1 MSAPAS
7 EQHPVEPGIAWP
19 RPSTRYWAGLALFIL
34 ALLGVCGAL
43 IIIAA
48 LHG

>member
-1 MSAPAS
+1 MSAPAG
-7 EQHPVEPGIAWP
+7 EPPPDDPGIASP

-34 ALLGVCGAL
+34 ALLGVCCAL